1 MLLTPA
7 EVSQRLRV
15 SLRMVYALMAD
26 GSITADSS
34 ALLYACLRC
43 GSAAQTK
50 CTRRN
55 DEQMEDGPGRADG
68 PNDSRY

>member
-15 SLRMVYALMAD
+15 SLRMVYPLMAD

-50 CTRRN
+50 CN
-55 DEQMEDGPGRADG
+55 KEE
-68 PNDSRY
+68 

>member
-34 ALLYACLRC
+34 ALLYACIRSTARL
-43 GSAAQTK
+43 
-50 CTRRN
+50 
-55 DEQMEDGPGRADG
+55 PGRV
-68 PNDSRY
+68 